1 MHTSQFRHTLIVLL
15 WINNHYGCFLDPP
28 VVVSPPHFYQG
39 NKSLVEAVH
48 GLHPTKSADET
59 YVDIEPVSKAIN
71 KRRRISLYEFLFR
84 VFLNLLL
91 KIILTRSGFAY
102 LSSVIGFKTQALPKP
117 KLTVIRSHSLFPL
130 HWLR

>member
-15 WINNHYGCFLDPP
+15 WIINHCGCFLDPP
-28 VVVSPPHFYQG
+28 VLVSPPHFYQD

-71 KRRRISLYEFLFR
+71 KRRRISLY
-84 VFLNLLL
+84 
-91 KIILTRSGFAY
+91 
-102 LSSVIGFKTQALPKP
+102 
-117 KLTVIRSHSLFPL
+117 KLESFSICC
-130 HWLR
+130 